1 MPLLSS
7 TNIKTLDYQDLGMP
21 GCFIVSK
28 TIILTG
34 GLDYQFLGKPIAINV
49 GASSL
54 IKTIGYSALAGL
66 KTVLGLPIASMKTIG
81 GQSQF

>member
-21 GCFIVSK
+21 GCYIVTK
-28 TIILTG
+28 TTILTG
-34 GLDYQFLGKPIAINV
+34 GLDYQFLGRLIAINI

-54 IKTIGYSALAGL
+54 IKTIGTELIANIKLLGTETLAGI
-66 KTVLGLPIASMKTIG
+66 KTVG